1 VQRAVEVVESLRRLA
16 RLWDSGFRV
25 PGTNI
30 AFGLDPLVGLV
41 PGVGDAAGALVAS
54 YVVLQAARLDVPGLT
69 LLRMLANIAIDTLL
83 GTVPVIGDVF
93 DVVWKANLKNVA
105 LIEHHLADP
114 HGARRASRLW
124 LIVVVAVLLLLAASG
139 IAAGWLVV
147 RALLRLV

>member
-1 VQRAVEVVESLRRLA
+1 MERVRRLA
-16 RLWDSGFRV
+16 HLWDDGFRI
-25 PGTNI
+25 PGI
-30 AFGLDPLVGLV
+30 PVAFGLDPLVGLV

-83 GTVPVIGDVF
+83 GTVPVIGDIF

-105 LIEHHLADP
+105 LIEHHLADS

-124 LIVVVAVLLLLAASG
+124 LAAVVAVLLLLAALG
-139 IAAGWLVV
+139 IAAGWLVA

>member
-1 VQRAVEVVESLRRLA
+1 MQRAVEVVESLRRLA

>member
-1 VQRAVEVVESLRRLA
+1 MQRAVEVVESLRRLA

-147 RALLRLV
+147 RALMRLV